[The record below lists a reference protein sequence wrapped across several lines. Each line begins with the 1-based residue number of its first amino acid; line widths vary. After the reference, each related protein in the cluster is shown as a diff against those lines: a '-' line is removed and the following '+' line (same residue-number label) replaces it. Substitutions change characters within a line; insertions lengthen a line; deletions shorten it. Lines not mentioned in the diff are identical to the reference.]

1 MTRIDPKKIT
11 GARKAAMPEF
21 LPPQLATLAK
31 QPPTGEGWLHELKF
45 DGYRMLCH
53 LNKGKARFWSRNG
66 KDWTERFSSL
76 EKPLKK
82 LPAATA
88 ILDGEIVVVDPKGR
102 SSFQRLQQSIGSGA
116 ALVFQIF
123 DLIYLDGFLLTRT
136 PLRERKAVL
145 EQLLSKSPATGPVRY
160 SDHIEG
166 NGQQFFKQAC
176 EYGIEG
182 IVSKLADSYY
192 ESTRNKNWLKV
203 KCNRRQEFVV
213 AGYTP
218 SRKGFP
224 GFGSLVLGVYGIG
237 KDKGKLFYAGRVGTG
252 FSIKKRLE
260 LQKILDLIAQPT
272 MPFASKPKD
281 PGLRDAHWAKP
292 KLIAEVEFTEW
303 TDDGSI
309 RHPSF
314 QGLREDKKA
323 TDVIREEPAV

>member
-1 MTRIDPKKIT
+1 MTRIVPKNIT
-11 GARKAAMPEF
+11 GARKSAMPDF

-31 QPPTGEGWLHELKF
+31 QPPSGNEWLHELKF

-53 LNKGKARFWSRNG
+53 LNKGKAKFWSRNA

-82 LPAATA
+82 LPAVTA
-88 ILDGEIVVVDPKGR
+88 ILDGEVVVVDPKGR
-102 SSFQRLQQSIGSGA
+102 SSFQRLQQGIATGA
-116 ALVFQIF
+116 ALVFQVF
-123 DLIYLDGFLLTRT
+123 DVIYLDGYLLTRT

-145 EQLLSKSPATGPVRY
+145 EQLMSAMPAEGPVRY

-182 IVSKLADSYY
+182 IVSKLADSVY
-192 ESTRNKNWLKV
+192 ESTRTKSWLKV
-203 KCNRRQEFVV
+203 KCNKRQEFVV
-213 AGYTP
+213 VGYTP
-218 SRKGFP
+218 SDKGFP
-224 GFGSLVLGVYGIG
+224 GFGSLVLGVYGTG
-237 KDKGKLFYAGRVGTG
+237 KEKGKLFYAGRVGTG

-260 LQKILDLIAQPT
+260 LQKMLDQIAQPA

-281 PGLRDAHWAKP
+281 TGLRKAFWAKP

-303 TDDGSI
+303 TDEGII

-314 QGLREDKKA
+314 KGLREDKKPS
-323 TDVIREEPAV
+323 DVIREEPTA